1 MPTTLEGYYGEGY
14 GEAERLFRQK
24 EPDNYKLETISTD
37 WLGPALGDK
46 IDEATGTKR
55 VFYRAAVVDGVT
67 IKVGEYVLIREDCK
81 SDDGEEANGKG
92 KDVDGKE
99 SDRNQVGST
108 MYIDQDNTDD
118 EDTIDGIEDMDIE
131 IGGDVSGRTIA
142 KVSDNRSRESLDLD
156 NDGSTLEGTDDGLG
170 GKVDDKG
177 TWFGQVM
184 YFYEDDGHKKAHVRY
199 FSPGSQ
205 TILMEQSSWQELFL
219 LDNCDEVD
227 LDSVMGKFKSRRI
240 KSTAELEEEDTY
252 FYR

>member
-1 MPTTLEGYYGEGY
+1 MAMPLTLDGYYGEGY
-14 GEAERLFRQK
+14 EEAERMFRQR
-24 EPDNYKLETISTD
+24 EPDNYKVKTERTD

-46 IDEATGTKR
+46 VDVVTEMKR

-67 IKVGEYVLIREDCK
+67 IKVGEYMLIREDCK
-81 SDDGEEANGKG
+81 NDDGEEMSDRD
-92 KDVDGKE
+92 KDVDGREDGRKQAE
-99 SDRNQVGST
+99 ST
-108 MYIDQDNTDD
+108 MDVDQDSTDD
-118 EDTIDGIEDMDIE
+118 NGAIDGDENMDIV
-131 IGGDVSGRTIA
+131 IGAGLTRA
-142 KVSDNRSRESLDLD
+142 KVGR
-156 NDGSTLEGTDDGLG
+156 NDGFG

-184 YFYEDDGHKKAHVRY
+184 YFYEEDGHKKAHVRY

-227 LDSVMGKFKSRRI
+227 LESVMGKFKLRRI
-240 KSTAELEEEDTY
+240 ESTAELEEKDTY